1 LPAASSYAQLLNG
14 PGLGL
19 AWGIPFLGLLL
30 TIALAQ
36 TLWPAGWSRHYGK
49 LTSLWIAAA
58 VVPLIVHFGNAGA
71 TALETLLL
79 LDYLPF
85 VVSIAAL
92 YIIAGGIHIRSRM
105 SGHPGENAILFAL
118 GTLAGGIIGTPGA
131 TLLFLP
137 VLLKANRW
145 RRYRAHSLIF
155 LILLICNI
163 GGAFSPMGPPLLI
176 GYLRG
181 VSFLWTVR
189 AMAPPTL
196 FVSGLLIA
204 IYLTLDSLLLYRRE
218 DSAARAR
225 HKQVHNA
232 LGLEGRVNLLLLAGA
247 IILQIACGQWQSPLS
262 INLGVTPLPLPDI
275 VRLLALAA
283 LAMASLALTPRR
295 VRMANHF
302 AWEPIAEVAIVFAG
316 IFACILPLLAILE
329 AGPNGAMAGLLHL
342 VTGPDGQPINWA
354 YFTATGLLS
363 GFLDNAPTFLLFF
376 NAAGG
381 DPTALMGPQA
391 ITLMAISAG
400 AAFWGGLTY
409 VGNAPN
415 LMVRSIAEQQGIRMP
430 SFLTYMVYAAIV
442 LLPVFALTAFLF
454 FA

>member
-1 LPAASSYAQLLNG
+1 MPAAVSYAQLLDG

-19 AWGIPFLGLLL
+19 AWGVPFLGLLL

-49 LTSLWIAAA
+49 LTVLWMA
-58 VVPLIVHFGNAGA
+58 VALVPLIIRFGSAGGA
-71 TALETLLL
+71 ALETLLL

-92 YIIAGGIHIRSRM
+92 YIIAGGVHIRSRM
-105 SGHPGENAILFAL
+105 SGHPGENAILLVL
-118 GTLAGGIIGTPGA
+118 GTIAGGIIGTPGA

-137 VLLKANRW
+137 VFLKANRW
-145 RRYRAHSLIF
+145 RKYRAHGLVF
-155 LILLICNI
+155 LILVICNI

-189 AMAPPTL
+189 AMVVPTL

-204 IYLTLDSLLLYRRE
+204 LYLLLDSFLLYPRE
-218 DSAARAR
+218 DPAARAR
-225 HKQVHNA
+225 HKEVHNA
-232 LGLEGRVNLLLLAGA
+232 LGLEGRVNLPLLAGA
-247 IILQIACGQWQSPLS
+247 IILQIVCGMWRTPVSLS
-262 INLGVTPLPLPDI
+262 LGGTALALPDI
-275 VRLLALAA
+275 LRLIGLIALAA
-283 LAMASLALTPRR
+283 ASLRLTPLRIR
-295 VRMANHF
+295 AANRF
-302 AWEPIAEVAIVFAG
+302 EWGPIAEVVIVFAG

-329 AGPNGAMAGLLHL
+329 AGRDGAMAGLLGL
-342 VTGPDGQPINWA
+342 VTGADGKPINWA
-354 YFTATGLLS
+354 YFTATGTLS

-381 DPTALMGPQA
+381 DPVALMGPQS
-391 ITLMAISAG
+391 ITLMAISTG

-430 SFLTYMVYAAIV
+430 SFLAYMGLAAIA
-442 LLPVFALTAFLF
+442 LLPIFALTAFLF

>member
-1 LPAASSYAQLLNG
+1 LPAASSYAQLLDG

-19 AWGIPFLGLLL
+19 VWGIPFLGLLL

-36 TLWPAGWSRHYGK
+36 TLWPAAWSRHYGK
-49 LTSLWIAAA
+49 LTALWMAAA
-58 VVPLIVHFGNAGA
+58 LVPLIVHFGAAGGV
-71 TALETLLL
+71 ALETLLL

-85 VVSIAAL
+85 VISIAAL
-92 YIIAGGIHIRSRM
+92 YVIAGGIHIRSRM

-118 GTLAGGIIGTPGA
+118 GTVAGGIIGTPGA

-137 VLLKANRW
+137 VFLKANRW
-145 RRYRAHSLIF
+145 RKYRAHSLIF

-189 AMAPPTL
+189 AMALPTL

-204 IYLTLDSLLLYRRE
+204 VYLILDSLLLYRRE
-218 DSAARAR
+218 DSAARAQ
-225 HKQVHNA
+225 HKEMHNA
-232 LGLEGRVNLLLLAGA
+232 LGLEGRVNLLLLACA
-247 IILQIACGQWQSPLS
+247 ITLQIACGLWQSPLS
-262 INLGVTPLPLPDI
+262 ITLAATSLPLPDI
-275 VRLLALAA
+275 VRLLGLAA
-283 LAMASLALTPRR
+283 LAAASLLLTPRR
-295 VRMANHF
+295 IRAANHF

-342 VTGPDGQPINWA
+342 VIGPDGQPINWA

-363 GFLDNAPTFLLFF
+363 SFLDNAPTFLLFF

-381 DPTALMGPQA
+381 DSASLMGPQST
-391 ITLMAISAG
+391 TLMAISAG

-430 SFLTYMVYAAIV
+430 SFLAYMGWTGIV
-442 LLPVFALTAFLF
+442 ALPVFALTAALF
-454 FA
+454 FT

>member
-1 LPAASSYAQLLNG
+1 MPAASFAQLLDG
-14 PGLGL
+14 SDLGL

-30 TIALAQ
+30 TIAFAQ

-49 LTSLWIAAA
+49 LTSLWI
-58 VVPLIVHFGNAGA
+58 VVALLPLLWRFGGAGGV
-71 TALETLLL
+71 ALEDLLL
-79 LDYLPF
+79 LDYAPF

-105 SGHPGENAILFAL
+105 SGHPGENAILLAL
-118 GTLAGGIIGTPGA
+118 GTVSGGIIGTPGA

-137 VLLKANRW
+137 VLMKANRW
-145 RRYRAHSLIF
+145 RRHKVHSLLF

-163 GGAFSPMGPPLLI
+163 GGAFSPMGPPLLL

-189 AMAPPTL
+189 MLGPPTL
-196 FVSGLLIA
+196 FVSALLIA
-204 IYLTLDSLLLYRRE
+204 LYLALDSLLLYPRE
-218 DSAARAR
+218 DRAARAR
-225 HKQVHNA
+225 HKEVHNA
-232 LGLEGRVNLLLLAGA
+232 LGLEGWVNMPLLAGA
-247 IILQIACGQWQSPLS
+247 IILQIFCGMWNSTAVVS
-262 INLGVTPLPLPDI
+262 LGAMPLPLPDI
-275 VRLLALAA
+275 VRLVGLAA
-283 LAMASLALTPRR
+283 LAAASLRLTPPR
-295 VRMANHF
+295 VRNENHF
-302 AWEPIAEVAIVFAG
+302 EWGPIREVAIVFAG

-329 AGPNGAMAGLLHL
+329 AGSNGAMAGLLHL
-342 VTGPDGQPINWA
+342 VTGRDGQPINWA
-354 YFTATGLLS
+354 YFTATGALS
-363 GFLDNAPTFLLFF
+363 SFLDNAPTFLLFF

-381 DPTALMGPQA
+381 DANALMGSQA

-415 LMVRSIAEQQGIRMP
+415 LMVRSIAEQHRVHMP
-430 SFLTYMVYAAIV
+430 GFLLYMVWAGIV
-442 LLPVFALTAFLF
+442 LLPVFALTALLF

>member
-1 LPAASSYAQLLNG
+1 LPAASSYAQLLDG
-14 PGLGL
+14 PGLSL
-19 AWGIPFLGLLL
+19 AWGAPFLGLLL

-49 LTSLWIAAA
+49 LTVLWIAAA
-58 VVPLIVHFGNAGA
+58 LVPLLIRFGSAGGA
-71 TALETLLL
+71 GLETLLL

-85 VVSIAAL
+85 VISIAAL

-105 SGHPGENAILFAL
+105 SGHPVENAILLAL
-118 GTLAGGIIGTPGA
+118 GTIAGGLIGTPGA

-137 VLLKANRW
+137 VFLKANRW
-145 RRYRAHSLIF
+145 RKYRSHSLIF
-155 LILLICNI
+155 LTLLICNI

-181 VSFLWTVR
+181 VSFLWTVQ
-189 AMAPPTL
+189 AMVAPTL

-204 IYLTLDSLLLYRRE
+204 IYMALDSILLYPRE
-218 DSAARAR
+218 DSGARAR
-225 HKQVHNA
+225 HKEVHNA
-232 LGLEGRVNLLLLAGA
+232 LGLEGWINLALLAGA
-247 IILQIACGQWQSPLS
+247 IILQIACGLWRSPVSLP
-262 INLGVTPLPLPDI
+262 LGATALPLPDA
-275 VRLLALAA
+275 VRLLGLVSLAA
-283 LAMASLALTPRR
+283 ASLLLTP
-295 VRMANHF
+295 VRIRAANRF
-302 AWEPIAEVAIVFAG
+302 EWGPIAEVIIVFAG

-329 AGPNGAMAGLLHL
+329 AGRDGAMAGLLHL
-342 VTGPDGQPINWA
+342 VTGADGRPINWA

-376 NAAGG
+376 DAASG
-381 DPTALMGPQA
+381 DPVTLMGPQA
-391 ITLMAISAG
+391 VTLVAISTG

-430 SFLTYMVYAAIV
+430 SFLVYMVWAAIV
-442 LLPVFALTAFLF
+442 LLPVFALTAVLF

>member
-1 LPAASSYAQLLNG
+1 MLDG

-19 AWGIPFLGLLL
+19 AWGVPFLGLLL

-49 LTSLWIAAA
+49 LTALWIAAA
-58 VVPLIVHFGNAGA
+58 LVPLLTRFGSAGGA
-71 TALETLLL
+71 ALESLLL

-85 VVSIAAL
+85 VISIAAL

-105 SGHPGENAILFAL
+105 SGHPGENAILLAL
-118 GTLAGGIIGTPGA
+118 GTIAGGIIGTPGA

-145 RRYRAHSLIF
+145 RRYKTHSLIF

-181 VSFLWTVR
+181 VSFFWTVR
-189 AMAPPTL
+189 AMALPTL
-196 FVSGLLIA
+196 FVSGLLMA
-204 IYLTLDSLLLYRRE
+204 IYVAIDSLLLYRRE
-218 DSAARAR
+218 DPAARAGHR
-225 HKQVHNA
+225 EVHNA
-232 LGLEGRVNLLLLAGA
+232 LGLEGRVNLLLLACA
-247 IILQIACGQWQSPLS
+247 IILQIACGLWRSQVGLPL
-262 INLGVTPLPLPDI
+262 GATELPLPDM
-275 VRLLALAA
+275 VRLLGLVALAA
-283 LAMASLALTPRR
+283 ASLLLTPHRIR
-295 VRMANHF
+295 AENRF
-302 AWEPIAEVAIVFAG
+302 EWGPIAEVVIVFAG

-329 AGPNGAMAGLLHL
+329 AGRDGAMAGLLHL
-342 VTGPDGQPINWA
+342 VSDAGGRPINWA

-381 DPTALMGPQA
+381 DPVSLMGPQS
-391 ITLMAISAG
+391 ITLMAISTG

-409 VGNAPN
+409 IGNAPN

-430 SFLTYMVYAAIV
+430 SFLAYMVWAAIV
-442 LLPVFALTAFLF
+442 LLPVFAVTALLF